1 MKNLTFLAG
10 LVLPLVLSVPVTDA
24 AAAATVVQSPLPS
37 FQSEINQTQASSL
50 MQVAETKP
58 KDKKGDK
65 EDKEEEEEELGEDDC

>member
-10 LVLPLVLSVPVTDA
+10 LLLPLVLSVSASDA
-24 AAAATVVQSPLPS
+24 ATPATILQGLQPS
-37 FQSEINQTQASSL
+37 FQSENNQMQTSSL

-65 EDKEEEEEELGEDDC
+65 EEEEEEELGEDDC